1 MDLTALLNQLVQA
14 GKDMA
19 DKGIQSGK
27 DMAEKGKAAAE
38 ETLDIPKD
46 EAGRASMASQ
56 VGTGAAVA
64 GVLALLLGTNA
75 GRRVGGATL
84 KLGSLA
90 ALGGLAYQM
99 YRQWEG
105 QVPADQAPPSPQ
117 SPSAPPSAAL
127 SAPEAPQA
135 SPEVLLK
142 AMVAAAKADGHID
155 AKELETI
162 RQQLATANLNGNIND
177 LLMTELV
184 RPVSAKDVADLAN
197 GNKAVG
203 SEIYVASLLFLNED
217 SEAEKTYLKD
227 LQAALGLPDEVVAGL
242 KATIASAV

>member
-1 MDLTALLNQLVQA
+1 MDLKALLEQLIQS

-27 DMAEKGKAAAE
+27 ELADKGKAAAE

-105 QVPADQAPPSPQ
+105 QVPTDQVSPSPQ
-117 SPSAPPSAAL
+117 SPSVLFSAL
-127 SAPEAPQA
+127 NAPEEPQA
-135 SPEVLLK
+135 SPDVLLK

-155 AKELETI
+155 AKELESI
-162 RQQLATANLNGNIND
+162 RQQLTNANLSGNVND
-177 LLMTELV
+177 LLMAELV
-184 RPVSAKDVADLAN
+184 RPVSAKEVAALAN
-197 GNKAVG
+197 GNKAVA
-203 SEIYVASLLFLNED
+203 SEIYVASLLYLNED
-217 SEAEKTYLKD
+217 SEAEKAYLQD

>member
-1 MDLTALLNQLVQA
+1 MDLKALLDQLVQS
-14 GKDMA
+14 GKEMA

-46 EAGRASMASQ
+46 DAGRASMASQ

-117 SPSAPPSAAL
+117 SPSAPPSAL
-127 SAPEAPQA
+127 SA
-135 SPEVLLK
+135 PEVLLK

-162 RQQLATANLNGNIND
+162 RQQLANANLSGNLND
-177 LLMTELV
+177 LLMNELV
-184 RPVSAKDVADLAN
+184 RPVSAKEVADLAN

-217 SEAEKTYLKD
+217 SETEKAYLKD
-227 LQAALGLPDEVVAGL
+227 LQTALGLPDEVVAGL

>member
-1 MDLTALLNQLVQA
+1 MDLKALLDQLVQS
-14 GKDMA
+14 GKEMA

-105 QVPADQAPPSPQ
+105 QVPAEQAPPSPQ
-117 SPSAPPSAAL
+117 SPSAPPSAL
-127 SAPEAPQA
+127 SAPEEPQA

-162 RQQLATANLNGNIND
+162 RQQLANANLSGNLND
-177 LLMTELV
+177 LLMNELV
-184 RPVSAKDVADLAN
+184 RPVSAKEVADLAN

-217 SEAEKTYLKD
+217 SETEKAYLKD
-227 LQAALGLPDEVVAGL
+227 LQTALGLPDEVVAGL

>member
-1 MDLTALLNQLVQA
+1 MDLKALLDQLVQA
-14 GKDMA
+14 GKEMA
-19 DKGIQSGK
+19 DKGIQSSK

-117 SPSAPPSAAL
+117 SPSAPPSVL
-127 SAPEAPQA
+127 SAPEEPQA

-162 RQQLATANLNGNIND
+162 RQQLANANLNGNVND
-177 LLMTELV
+177 LLMAELV
-184 RPVSAKDVADLAN
+184 RPVSAKEVAALAN
-197 GNKAVG
+197 GNKAVA
-203 SEIYVASLLFLNED
+203 SEIYVASLLYLNED
-217 SEAEKTYLKD
+217 NEAEKAYLKD

-242 KATIASAV
+242 KATLASAV

>member
-1 MDLTALLNQLVQA
+1 MDLKALLDQLVQS
-14 GKDMA
+14 GKEMA

-46 EAGRASMASQ
+46 DAGRASMASQ

-90 ALGGLAYQM
+90 ALGGLAYQ
-99 YRQWEG
+99 
-105 QVPADQAPPSPQ
+105 Q
-117 SPSAPPSAAL
+117 SPSAPPSAL
-127 SAPEAPQA
+127 SAPEEPQA

-162 RQQLATANLNGNIND
+162 RQQLANANLSGNLND
-177 LLMTELV
+177 LLMNELV
-184 RPVSAKDVADLAN
+184 RPVSAKEVADLAN

-217 SEAEKTYLKD
+217 SETEKAYLKD
-227 LQAALGLPDEVVAGL
+227 LQTALG
-242 KATIASAV
+242 